1 MSGTK
6 IGCDDCYRDIY
17 LFIDQELSDEDYKQ
31 FEEHLIE
38 CDSCQIVLNE
48 AQSFEQ
54 ELRDFDLTDIVAP
67 ENGWEKFQMKM
78 NEGDSLELDVALPNY
93 TIMDNILNNIKRNSL
108 SYGLLVASSF
118 AFFMMHD
125 RGVSNVELEPEPII
139 IAKATIDKTQGKVEP
154 KDELEALSEATDS
167 IDVKRESFTPSYVE
181 DLEVDELASIETNHK
196 FKAKTSVLPSFE
208 KLQISDLDLKAMI
221 SLDEGKKLQM
231 DKFPVTNK
239 EYWAFIQAT
248 NRKAPF
254 NWEQGHYK
262 QFDKSG
268 LKPVTYVS
276 WKDADAYCKWEGK
289 SLPSE
294 SEWMNAASA
303 DNSPYPWGQT
313 FSNAHANTAES
324 GLGLREIGNYP
335 QNVSSAGIYEMV
347 GNVRQWVSDDV
358 VDTKSGMNGLAKR
371 LKIMKGGSFT
381 DKSHKSTIQSRFIG
395 DKEVTFG
402 NAGIRCVQ
410 RN

>member
-1 MSGTK
+1 MSSMK
-6 IGCDDCYRDIY
+6 IDCDDCYKDIY
-17 LFIDQELSDEDYKQ
+17 LFIDQELSDEHYKE
-31 FEEHLIE
+31 FEAHLLE
-38 CDSCQIVLNE
+38 CDSCQNVLNE

-54 ELRDFDLTDIVAP
+54 ELRDFDLTEVVPP

-78 NEGDSLELDVALPNY
+78 NEGDSLELDISLPTY
-93 TIMDNILNNIKRNSL
+93 TIMDNIVNNLKRNSL

-118 AFFMMHD
+118 AFFVMHD
-125 RGVSNVELEPEPII
+125 GGPSVAQLENDSIVVAKVVQEPTVNKVKSAEVQKLEAVIEEVEL
-139 IAKATIDKTQGKVEP
+139 KK
-154 KDELEALSEATDS
+154 
-167 IDVKRESFTPSYVE
+167 ESFTPSYVE
-181 DLEVDELASIETNHK
+181 YLEVDELASVETSHS
-196 FKAKTSVLPSFE
+196 FKETETVLPSFE
-208 KLQISDLDLKAMI
+208 KLQISDADLKAMI
-221 SLDEGKKLQM
+221 SLDQNDKLQI
-231 DKFPVTNK
+231 DKFPVSNK
-239 EYWAFIQAT
+239 EYWAFIKST

-254 NWEQGHYK
+254 NWEHGSYK

-294 SEWMNAASA
+294 TEWMDAASS
-303 DNSPYPWGQT
+303 NSSPYPWGQT
-313 FSNAHANTAES
+313 FSNAHANTSES

-335 QNVSSAGIYEMV
+335 QNISDSGVYEMV

-358 VDTKSGMNGLAKR
+358 KDTKSGMNGLAKR

-381 DKSHKSTIQSRFIG
+381 DKAEKSTIQSRFIG